1 MQFTKDSYESKK
13 RTRKLSDEPYALIEV
28 GDTPRS
34 PPLDQCVETEAR
46 NLTNV
51 LITYLEFFV
60 VIYFHERIFQRSLT
74 GSTW

>member
-34 PPLDQCVETEAR
+34 PPLDQCVETAAR
-46 NLTNV
+46 NLTN
-51 LITYLEFFV
+51 IM
-60 VIYFHERIFQRSLT
+60 II
-74 GSTW
+74 

>member
-46 NLTNV
+46 KTNV
-51 LITYLEFFV
+51 MIEFFV

>member
-46 NLTNV
+46 NLTN
-51 LITYLEFFV
+51 IMIEFFV

>member
-60 VIYFHERIFQRSLT
+60 VIYFHERIF
-74 GSTW
+74 